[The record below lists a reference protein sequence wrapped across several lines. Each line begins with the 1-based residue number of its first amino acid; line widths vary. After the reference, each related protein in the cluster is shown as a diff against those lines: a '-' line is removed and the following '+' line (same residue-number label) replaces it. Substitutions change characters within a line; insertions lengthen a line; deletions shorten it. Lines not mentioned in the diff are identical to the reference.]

1 LSQWKENY
9 PTDFGAPGTF
19 GALSALLKQIVS
31 NVHLVHYASDLLP
44 FLEEVP
50 KLVDRETSWAKKDDI
65 ISDDSEEESLNGTDE
80 EILPALDDDDETYVG
95 KGKAFEKRT
104 PSSSN
109 PAPPPPQ
116 LPSDNRPYGTKASS
130 SAPNV
135 ATIVNTSP
143 PVPSIQSPKGISSP
157 TGYSNELQESVITVD
172 RPLHRSTRVNIRE
185 LRNTASCII
194 QTEPVHTAQEITRR
208 MLALFKK
215 IEVTIWS
222 SNSSLTY

>member
-1 LSQWKENY
+1 MSQWKENY

-50 KLVDRETSWAKKDDI
+50 KLVDRETFWAKKDDVVG
-65 ISDDSEEESLNGTDE
+65 DDSEEESLNETDD

-109 PAPPPPQ
+109 PAPPPQ
-116 LPSDNRPYGTKASS
+116 LPSDNRPYTTKASS

-135 ATIVNTSP
+135 ATIVNTTP
-143 PVPSIQSPKGISSP
+143 PVPSTQPPKGILSP
-157 TGYSNELQESVITVD
+157 TGYSNELQDSVITID

-185 LRNTASCII
+185 LRNTASYII

-208 MLALFKK
+208 MLVLFKK
-215 IEVTIWS
+215 IEVRIRS
-222 SNSSLTY
+222 SYSSLTY